1 MTKKGFEYDQ
11 FVHGVLEDDEYS
23 ADISY
28 FNYLLRKEKATGLD
42 DEERWELQDFISKH
56 GYQTLIED

>member
-1 MTKKGFEYDQ
+1 MTKKEFEYDQ
-11 FVHGVLEDDEYS
+11 LVHGVLEDDEYS

-28 FNYLLRKEKATGLD
+28 FNYLLRKEKVTGLD